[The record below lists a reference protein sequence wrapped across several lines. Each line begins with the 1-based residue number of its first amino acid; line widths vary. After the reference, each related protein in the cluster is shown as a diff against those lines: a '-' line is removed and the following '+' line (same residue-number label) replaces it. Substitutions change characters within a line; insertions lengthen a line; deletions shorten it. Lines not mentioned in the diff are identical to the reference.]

1 MDRYHSL
8 RTRRNAAAHPIM
20 SSHPAPDP
28 NQDSDTADRPSKTQR
43 KREMH
48 ERQALGQKLVELSA
62 AQLARLDLPAGLR
75 AAIDETQRISG
86 HEARR
91 RQLQYV
97 GKLMRGADF
106 SAIQSAYDGLLG
118 SSREAVA
125 LMHQCE
131 RLRDRMLDDD
141 AALAEFVDQNAGV
154 DSQWLRAK
162 VRAARQE
169 RAAARAPRHARELYK
184 WLHVQLQN
192 PVRA

>member
-1 MDRYHSL
+1 M
-8 RTRRNAAAHPIM
+8 N
-20 SSHPAPDP
+20 SHPAPDP
-28 NQDSDTADRPSKTQR
+28 SQDGDEAEDRPSKTQR

-48 ERQALGQKLVELSA
+48 ERQALGQKLVALSA
-62 AQLARLDLPAGLR
+62 AQLTRIDLPAGLR
-75 AAIDETQRISG
+75 AAIEEAQRLSG

-97 GKLMRGADF
+97 GKLMRSADF
-106 SAIQSAYDGLLG
+106 SGIQSAYDGLLG

-141 AALAEFVDQNAGV
+141 AALAEFVDQNAGI

-169 RAAARAPRHARELYK
+169 RAAARAPRHSRELYK
-184 WLHVQLQN
+184 WLHAQLQSA
-192 PVRA
+192 VRA